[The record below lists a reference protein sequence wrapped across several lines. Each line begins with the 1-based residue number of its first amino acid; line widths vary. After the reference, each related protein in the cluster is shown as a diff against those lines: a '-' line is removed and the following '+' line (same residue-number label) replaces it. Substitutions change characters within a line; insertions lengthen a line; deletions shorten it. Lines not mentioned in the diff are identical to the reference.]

1 MAIQIKTLDQLK
13 TMRRAGL
20 LVGQTLEL
28 LRQSIKVG
36 MRTDALDA
44 IAAANIKRGGGTS
57 NFLGYHGY
65 PATICISINDEIVH
79 GIPGDRI
86 IQDGDV
92 VSIDCGAII
101 DGWHGDAA
109 FSYGVG
115 TVDPADQKMMDVCE
129 ESMWRG
135 FAAAKV
141 GGRLTDISHAIGS
154 YIDSQGKYGILAEYG
169 GHGIGTEM
177 HQEPHVLNF
186 GKPGN
191 GPELIAGL
199 ALAIEPMITRAN
211 LRGAIEASASS
222 APCGIVSNPTNQKGT
237 VTSTMRMPAAM
248 VLKLPP
254 PTSGNTGDRF
264 SHLPPHKPAPMNTN
278 VTITKPMVSQR

>member
-1 MAIQIKTLDQLK
+1 MAIQIKTLDELK

-20 LVGQTLEL
+20 LVGQTLDL

-65 PATICISINDEIVH
+65 PATICISVNDEIVH

-86 IQDGDV
+86 IEDGDV

-101 DGWHGDAA
+101 EGWHGDAA
-109 FSYGVG
+109 FSFGAG

-135 FAAAKV
+135 FAAAKL

-177 HQEPHVLNF
+177 HQEPHVLNY
-186 GKPGN
+186 GKAGN
-191 GPELIAGL
+191 GPEIVPGL
-199 ALAIEPMITRAN
+199 ALAIEPMITRGSPKTKVLGDDWTVVSADKT
-211 LRGAIEASASS
+211 RGAHFENSYAILPDGKPFVLSAIDGGRTQLARLGIEISD
-222 APCGIVSNPTNQKGT
+222 
-237 VTSTMRMPAAM
+237 
-248 VLKLPP
+248 LL
-254 PTSGNTGDRF
+254 
-264 SHLPPHKPAPMNTN
+264 
-278 VTITKPMVSQR
+278 